1 MVQGGR
7 RGSGEKGLDSGDTWE
22 VKPIG
27 WDVGVREAEE
37 SRMIPVVV
45 TWKRQPRG
53 WKKHDETSGGE
64 IRGSV
69 WTALSLR
76 CLVDRNNE
84 GAE

>member
-1 MVQGGR
+1 M
-7 RGSGEKGLDSGDTWE
+7 DSGYILE
-22 VKPIG
+22 AKPIG

-37 SRMIPVVV
+37 SRMIPAGV
-45 TWKRQPRG
+45 TWKLQPPE
-53 WKKHDETSGGE
+53 WKKLDEKVGGE
-64 IRGSV
+64 IRDLI

>member
-1 MVQGGR
+1 M
-7 RGSGEKGLDSGDTWE
+7 EA
-22 VKPIG
+22 KPIG

-37 SRMIPVVV
+37 SRMIPAGV
-45 TWKRQPRG
+45 TWELQPHE
-53 WKKHDETSGGE
+53 WKKLDEKVGGE
-64 IRGSV
+64 IRDSV

>member
-1 MVQGGR
+1 MR
-7 RGSGEKGLDSGDTWE
+7 A
-22 VKPIG
+22 
-27 WDVGVREAEE
+27 AEE
-37 SRMIPVVV
+37 SRMIPAVV
-45 TWKRQPRG
+45 TWKRQPQG
-53 WKKHDETSGGE
+53 WKKHDETLGGE